1 MGKEEL
7 VEWMKPNNLECVHLL
22 KMISFIFRL
31 MLFML
36 VNVAGM
42 MLLTFPA
49 DAQVKVVS
57 WGGWATADSSTCYF
71 LTSKEYG
78 FKWKAEFAS
87 FKWGTQTFCG
97 LTPEEVASPEGW
109 QSDLKEVIFGWPVV
123 YFFSSMFFAGTFM
136 CFSFCD
142 LLNDTRSKY
151 KGLSWLTGGLRSFW
165 TYCFLTILPNYL
177 ISPMGSVTVL
187 PDPAEKIAL
196 IRTPPDY
203 GFISFCGIFL
213 IMPTCCVVGGTC
225 LCVSKGDSVEAT
237 CPSAYKCTV
246 ICSSVV
252 VSLVILLVIH
262 AYVSMGNIFF
272 IDLKIDLTFNL
283 TFVAISMLAKCFLG
297 LASVLET
304 LIFVINLCKKKAGHL
319 DKAQAAISSM

>member
-1 MGKEEL
+1 
-7 VEWMKPNNLECVHLL
+7 
-22 KMISFIFRL
+22 

-109 QSDLKEVIFGWPVV
+109 QSDLRDVIFGWPVV

-203 GFISFCGIFL
+203 GFISICGIFL

-225 LCVSKGDSVEAT
+225 LCVSKGESVEAT

-319 DKAQAAISSM
+319 DKAKAAISSM